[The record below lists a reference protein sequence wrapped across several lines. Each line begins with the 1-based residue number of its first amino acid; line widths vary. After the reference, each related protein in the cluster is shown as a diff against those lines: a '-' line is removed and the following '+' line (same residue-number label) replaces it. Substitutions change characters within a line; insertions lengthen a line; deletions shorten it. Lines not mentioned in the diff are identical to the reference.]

1 MTNEKRLIDAY
12 APISE
17 GDVLYIIAKYN
28 ITLWDNPI
36 VAEVT
41 VAYKKHKRFYAYDN
55 NGVGTFSFNQK
66 DVGNAVFRSR
76 KKAEAK
82 LAELLCAFHKFYLE
96 EYEVV

>member
-1 MTNEKRLIDAY
+1 MARLIDAD

-17 GDVLYIIAKYN
+17 GDVLYIIAKYSL
-28 ITLWDNPI
+28 THWDNPI
-36 VAEVT
+36 VVEVT

-76 KKAEAK
+76 EEAEAK
-82 LAELLCAFHKFYLE
+82 LAELLCMLHKAHKE
-96 EYEVV
+96 VYEVV